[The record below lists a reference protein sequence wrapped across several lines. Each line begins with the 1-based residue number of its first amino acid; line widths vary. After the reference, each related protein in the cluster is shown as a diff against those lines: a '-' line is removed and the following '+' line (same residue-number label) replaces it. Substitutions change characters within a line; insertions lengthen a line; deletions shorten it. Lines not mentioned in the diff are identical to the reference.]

1 MHMLT
6 ERQENLLFALIREHI
21 RSAEPVGSSTIV
33 EKHGFDVSPATIR
46 IELGALEDQ
55 GYIAQPHTS
64 AGRIPTEAGYRY
76 FVERLLARMATS
88 PDSPLAKGGPKG
100 GLNIKL
106 PKDAEQAVKAVAK
119 QLAEG
124 TGTAVFVGFR
134 PRHVYYTGLSLLFAQ
149 PEFQELG
156 RIARFSEIID
166 RLDDVVERVFP
177 KVDTKVTVWLGRDN
191 PFGGLCA
198 TVVTRYGSTSSPRAA
213 SGIIG
218 LLGPLR
224 MDYERNWQLITAAQ
238 HLLERV

>member
-1 MHMLT
+1 MLT
-6 ERQENLLFALIREHI
+6 ERQENLLFALIREYI

-46 IELGALEDQ
+46 NELGALEDQ

-64 AGRIPTEAGYRY
+64 AGRIPTETGYRH
-76 FVERLLARMATS
+76 FVERLLAKGETLPATKMKV
-88 PDSPLAKGGPKG
+88 A
-100 GLNIKL
+100 L

-124 TGTAVFVGFR
+124 SGTAVFVGFR

-156 RIARFSEIID
+156 RIASFSAVID
-166 RLDDVVERVFP
+166 KLDEVVERVFP
-177 KVDTKVTVWLGRDN
+177 KVDTKVVVWLGRDN

-198 TVVTRYGSTSSPRAA
+198 TVVTKYGRPSTGSGTQG
-213 SGIIG
+213 GIIG

>member
-1 MHMLT
+1 MLT

-21 RSAEPVGSSTIV
+21 RSAEPVGSSTLV

-64 AGRIPTEAGYRY
+64 AGRIPTEAGYRH
-76 FVERLLARMATS
+76 FVERM
-88 PDSPLAKGGPKG
+88 LAKGETLPTTKM
-100 GLNIKL
+100 KVTL

-198 TVVTRYGSTSSPRAA
+198 TVVTRYGAGA
-213 SGIIG
+213 HVGVIG

-224 MDYERNWQLITAAQ
+224 MDYERNWQLLTAAQ

>member
-1 MHMLT
+1 MGESANRHTMLT

-33 EKHGFDVSPATIR
+33 ENHGFDVSPATIR
-46 IELGALEDQ
+46 IELGVLEEQ

-64 AGRIPTEAGYRY
+64 AGRVPTEAGYRH
-76 FVERLLARMATS
+76 FVERM
-88 PDSPLAKGGPKG
+88 LAKGETLPAAKM
-100 GLNIKL
+100 KVTL
-106 PKDAEQAVKAVAK
+106 PKDAETAVKMVAK

-134 PRHVYYTGLSLLFAQ
+134 PRHVYYTGLSLLFSQ

-177 KVDTKVTVWLGRDN
+177 KVDAKVTVWLGRDN

-198 TVVTRYGSTSSPRAA
+198 TVVTRYGAGQHA
-213 SGIIG
+213 GVIG

-224 MDYERNWQLITAAQ
+224 MDYERNWQLLSAAQ